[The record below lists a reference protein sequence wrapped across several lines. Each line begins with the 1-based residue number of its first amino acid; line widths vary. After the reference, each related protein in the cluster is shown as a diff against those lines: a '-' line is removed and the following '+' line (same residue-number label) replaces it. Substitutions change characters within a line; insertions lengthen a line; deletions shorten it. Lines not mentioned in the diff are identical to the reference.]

1 MNSFSAQRVDR
12 TPAHEPPF
20 EVLAPKAQTA
30 ALVVAS
36 PHSGDR
42 YPSDFV
48 ARSRL
53 DFATLRR
60 SEDSFVDEL
69 FSSAPSHGAPLLR
82 ALFPRAYIDPNREPF
97 ELDPTMFEGKLP
109 DYVNSRSPRVAAG
122 LGTIARVVANGE
134 AIYADKL
141 DFADA
146 ERRVATLYRPYHTA
160 LRALIDET
168 KARFGH
174 AVLIDCHSMP
184 SVGGPMERDPGAPR
198 VEFVLGDCHGVSCD
212 RRLTDLADR
221 MLRAMGYAVARN
233 TPYSGGFTTQHYG
246 RPKER
251 VHALQIEINRAI
263 YMDEFAY
270 KPGPAFARI
279 QHDMGQLLSAL
290 AELDLYA

>member
-1 MNSFSAQRVDR
+1 MNAPQRLAPHAVSD
-12 TPAHEPPF
+12 EPQF
-20 EVLAPKAQTA
+20 EVLAPAMLA
-30 ALVVAS
+30 SALVVAS

-42 YPSDFV
+42 YPADFV

-69 FSSAPSHGAPLLR
+69 FAAAPAIGAPLIR

-97 ELDPTMFEGKLP
+97 ELDPAMFDGKLP

-146 ERRVATLYRPYHTA
+146 ERRVAQCYRPYHEA
-160 LRALIDET
+160 LRSLIDAT
-168 KARFGH
+168 RARFGH
-174 AVLIDCHSMP
+174 AMLIDCHSMP
-184 SVGGPMERDPGAPR
+184 SIGGPMERDPGAPR
-198 VEFVLGDCHGVSCD
+198 VEFVLGDCHGASCD

-221 MLRAMGYAVARN
+221 MLRSMGYAVARN
-233 TPYSGGFTTQHYG
+233 SPYSGGFTTQHYG
-246 RPKER
+246 KPKQA

-263 YMDEFAY
+263 YMDETRYTQTADFATLQRDL
-270 KPGPAFARI
+270 GE
-279 QHDMGQLLSAL
+279 LLKAL
-290 AELDLYA
+290 NDLDLNS